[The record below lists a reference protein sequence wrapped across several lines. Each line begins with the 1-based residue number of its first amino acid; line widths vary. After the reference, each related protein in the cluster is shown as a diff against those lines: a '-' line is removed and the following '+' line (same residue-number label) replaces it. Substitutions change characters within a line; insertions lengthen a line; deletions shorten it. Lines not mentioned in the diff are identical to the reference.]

1 MSDNEPGRED
11 LAGDT
16 AAQSNTTASTG
27 ETATE
32 QPRPAPR
39 PAATPAAT
47 DQAAPKATAPGRP
60 DAPEAATSTTAED
73 TPGDDAE
80 PGDVDNA
87 ATERT
92 DTGGKAKAAPSA
104 EPTATDTPGP
114 QGDHAEADN
123 PQDADADRA
132 DSRATAGA
140 STSAG
145 AEDAEGADVASE
157 GAKEAEGAAPGDAA
171 PGETD
176 AGETGAGETGAR
188 DAGAGG
194 SGAGDSGS
202 GGVDSDGGSAKGGKP
217 RRSRRRRVLRWTAV
231 GMLAVVLVGGGGA
244 AWLYHDIVGGIDQ
257 KHVGG
262 RLGPDRPKKLNKSLN
277 ILLLGSDT
285 RAGENSEYADGVTG
299 ARSDTTIL
307 LHLSPNRDQAVGI
320 SFPRD
325 SMVKMPKCEKEGGG
339 TVPAQFG
346 MLNSAFAFGGPTC
359 TWKTLE
365 GLTGI
370 HIDHFVQIDF
380 SGFKRMVDAL
390 GGVEICVDRP
400 VNDPRAQLYLKAGKQ
415 TVKGTQALGYVRA
428 RYSLGN
434 GSDLERIQRQQ
445 KFMAAVVDKAT
456 SGSMLTDPA
465 KTYKFLKAATKSMTT
480 DDDLNLATMKKIADG
495 LKGMDAGQVRF
506 VTVPVERYAPDP
518 NRVQWNRER
527 AKALF
532 EAVRRDDDLPAEP
545 PAPAPSQQALPAPG
559 QVNVTVVAAGAPK
572 KAVDN
577 AVRQLRERGFKVAKT
592 VGKASAAGDTRL
604 VYAPSAEAQASVLA
618 RALPDAVLTADGRAP
633 AGGVRLV
640 LGKSGARFT
649 PPAINKIGGGVKAG
663 RKNPCA

>member
-1 MSDNEPGRED
+1 MSDKEPGRED

-16 AAQSNTTASTG
+16 AAHSSITQGAANTPVPQTPPAPTNPTSAEATSSNAANADTESTG
-27 ETATE
+27 
-32 QPRPAPR
+32 
-39 PAATPAAT
+39 
-47 DQAAPKATAPGRP
+47 
-60 DAPEAATSTTAED
+60 
-73 TPGDDAE
+73 
-80 PGDVDNA
+80 
-87 ATERT
+87 
-92 DTGGKAKAAPSA
+92 
-104 EPTATDTPGP
+104 
-114 QGDHAEADN
+114 
-123 PQDADADRA
+123 DADAG
-132 DSRATAGA
+132 ATAAERTSSGA
-140 STSAG
+140 TN
-145 AEDAEGADVASE
+145 
-157 GAKEAEGAAPGDAA
+157 AKGTGPETDEAEGAAVERSSSEATSAKGTGPEAKDAEGTRA
-171 PGETD
+171 EG
-176 AGETGAGETGAR
+176 TGAEG
-188 DAGAGG
+188 GG
-194 SGAGDSGS
+194 SG
-202 GGVDSDGGSAKGGKP
+202 
-217 RRSRRRRVLRWTAV
+217 RRARRRRVLRWAAV
-231 GMLAVVLVGGGGA
+231 GVLAVVLVGGGGA

-285 RAGENSEYADGVTG
+285 RAGDNSEYADGVTG

-339 TVPAQFG
+339 SVPAQFG

-428 RYSLGN
+428 RYSLGD

-527 AKALF
+527 AQALF

-545 PAPAPSQQALPAPG
+545 AAPAPAQQALPVPG

-592 VGKASAAGDTRL
+592 VGKAAPVAETRL

-618 RALPDAVLTADGRAP
+618 RALPDAVLTADGGAP

-640 LGKSGARFT
+640 LGKAGGRFT